1 MTMKKGRSMFRSL
14 PLPALPLVA
23 LSALAACAPAAEA
36 PPQSPG
42 EQPAAYMA
50 LGTEPGWTL
59 EITPGR
65 LNYDGDYGETK
76 IMVPNPGA
84 KPSMNG
90 RTYVTDRLS
99 VVIKNAP
106 CSDGMSDRRFAD
118 SVRIVAD
125 GKTLQGCGGKI
136 LPPDTLAGSSWTF
149 VSIGGVTVAA
159 DRPTALQFDGA
170 RLSGSAGCN
179 RFSGSYSAADGRLT
193 AGPLMATE
201 MACPG
206 AGMVQENAFFK
217 LMATPVSLTFA
228 DDGTLILTGEDGKT
242 AVLRRVI

>member
-1 MTMKKGRSMFRSL
+1 MIRIA
-14 PLPALPLVA
+14 LPAASLL
-23 LSALAACAPAAEA
+23 ALAACAPAAET

-59 EITPGR
+59 EITPSR

-84 KPSMNG
+84 KPSFNG
-90 RTYVTDRLS
+90 ERYATGRLT
-99 VVIKNAP
+99 VDITHAE
-106 CSDGMSDRRFAD
+106 CSDGMSDRRYRD
-118 SVRIVAD
+118 TVTVTAD
-125 GKTLQGCGGKI
+125 GKTVKGCGGKI
-136 LPPDTLAGSSWTF
+136 LPPTELAGTSWTF
-149 VSIGGVTVAA
+149 VSIGGASIA
-159 DRPTALQFDGA
+159 GDRPTALQFDGN

-179 RFSGSYSAADGRLT
+179 RFSGTYSVDGGTLK

-206 AGMVQENAFFK
+206 MELEQAFFK
-217 LMATPVSLTFA
+217 LMESPVSLTFA
-228 DDGTLILTGEDGKT
+228 DDGTLVLTGSEGRT
-242 AVLRRVI
+242 AVLRRAI

>member
-1 MTMKKGRSMFRSL
+1 MIRIA
-14 PLPALPLVA
+14 LPAASLLA
-23 LSALAACAPAAEA
+23 LALALAACAPAAET
-36 PPQSPG
+36 PRSPG
-42 EQPAAYMA
+42 EQPAYMA

-59 EITPGR
+59 EITPGQ

-99 VVIKNAP
+99 VVIKAAP
-106 CSDGMSDRRFAD
+106 CSDGMSDRRYSD
-118 SVRIVAD
+118 TVRVVAD

-136 LPPDTLAGSSWTF
+136 LPPDTLAGSNWTF
-149 VSIGGVTVAA
+149 VSIGGVAVAA
-159 DRPTALQFDGA
+159 DRPTSLQFDGN

-179 RFSGSYSAADGRLT
+179 RFSGGYMAADGTLT

-206 AGMVQENAFFK
+206 AGMTQEAAFFK
-217 LMATPVSLTFA
+217 LMASPVSLTFA
-228 DDGTLILTGEDGKT
+228 DDGTLALTGSEGRT
-242 AVLRRVI
+242 AVLKRAI

>member
-1 MTMKKGRSMFRSL
+1 MIRA
-14 PLPALPLVA
+14 ALPVA
-23 LSALAACAPAAEA
+23 SVLALAACAPTPET
-36 PPQSPG
+36 PRKSPG

-59 EITPGR
+59 EITPSR

-84 KPSMNG
+84 QPSMNG
-90 RTYVTDRLS
+90 RTYAADRLS
-99 VVIKNAP
+99 VVIKTAP

-118 SVRIVAD
+118 TVRVVAD

-136 LPPDTLAGSSWTF
+136 LPPNTLAGSSWNF
-149 VSIGGVTVAA
+149 VSIGGVAVAK
-159 DRPTALQFDGA
+159 DRPTSLQFDGS

-179 RFSGSYSAADGRLT
+179 RFSGGYSAADGNLT

-206 AGMVQENAFFK
+206 PGMTQEAGFFK
-217 LMATPVSLTFA
+217 LIAAPVSLTFA
-228 DDGTLILTGEDGKT
+228 DDGTLILTGSEGRT
-242 AVLRRVI
+242 AVLKRVT